1 MAVKDI
7 KENVRLKLELDGGLV
22 GDKQVVKS
30 KTFSRVKP
38 VVENEDLYNLAQS
51 LGELQTL
58 PLVHVKRLEEI
69 LLIEE

>member
-22 GDKQVVKS
+22 GDKEVIKS

-38 VVENEDLYNLAQS
+38 TVENEDLYNTAQS
-51 LGELQTL
+51 LGNLQTL
-58 PLVHVKRLEEI
+58 PVVNVKRLEEI
-69 LLIEE
+69 RLVEE